1 MSELTLVG
9 LHDDGEHVVLEGA
22 DGQQFRVRID
32 EALRAAVRRDRPQLE
47 QARAEMSGM
56 VPPREIQSR
65 IRAGA
70 SAEEIAESSGMPLDM
85 VRRYEGPVLAER
97 EHVAQRAQNT
107 HLGHDLG
114 GPVLGDLVTDR
125 LATRQVPPD
134 SVAWDAHR
142 TSGSSWTVE
151 VQFRVNDAPRS
162 ARWTFDTADRRLHAL
177 DDEARWLSETELA
190 DEPIRRHLTAVR
202 DAVFDVEVDSA
213 LRPLLAAVDLPL
225 DAPHVADPQHETHA
239 LLDDLSD
246 RRGIR
251 QPIDEDV
258 DDEDF
263 AGFGPQHAFDF
274 ENPALTGPVPGA
286 HPAASRPSEAVDA
299 RVLRLPAGRHDAP
312 HRPDHASGTPPEV
325 PAAPEVRARVPENRE
340 PADPERPAAPR
351 RHRRGRA
358 SVPSWDEIVFGA
370 KPE

>member
-9 LHDDGEHVVLEGA
+9 LHDDGEHVVLAGA

-32 EALRAAVRRDRPQLE
+32 EALRAAVRRDRPQLG
-47 QARAEMSGM
+47 QARADLAGM
-56 VPPREIQSR
+56 LPPREIQAR

-70 SAEEIAESSGMPLDM
+70 SAQEIAESSGMPLEI

-97 EHVAQRAQNT
+97 EHVAQRARDT
-107 HLGHDLG
+107 RVGHDLG

-125 LATRQVPPD
+125 LATREVPPG
-134 SVAWDAHR
+134 SVVWDAYR
-142 TSGSSWTVE
+142 TSASAWTVE
-151 VQFRVNDAPRS
+151 VQFRINDAPRS
-162 ARWTFDTADRRLHAL
+162 ARWTYDTADRRLHAQ
-177 DDEARWLSETELA
+177 DDEARWLSETELP

-225 DAPHVADPQHETHA
+225 DAQADPDDQHETHV
-239 LLDDLSD
+239 LLDDLTD

-251 QPIDEDV
+251 QAIDVDV
-258 DDEDF
+258 DDEDY

-299 RVLRLPAGRHDAP
+299 RVLRMPTARHDTPGSDEGSDAAADAP
-312 HRPDHASGTPPEV
+312 APP
-325 PAAPEVRARVPENRE
+325 ATRAKVPENRE
-340 PADPERPAAPR
+340 GGEPERPAAR

>member
-32 EALRAAVRRDRPQLE
+32 EALRAAVRRDRPQME
-47 QARAEMSGM
+47 QARAELAGM
-56 VPPREIQSR
+56 LPPREIQAR
-65 IRAGA
+65 IRAGG
-70 SAEEIAESSGMPLDM
+70 SAQEIADSSGMPLEII
-85 VRRYEGPVLAER
+85 RRYEGPVLAER
-97 EHVAQRAQNT
+97 EHVALRARDT
-107 HLGHDLG
+107 HIGHDPG
-114 GPVLGDLVTDR
+114 SPVLGDLVTDR
-125 LATRQVPPD
+125 LATRQVPPGT
-134 SVAWDAHR
+134 VVWDAYR

-151 VQFRVNDAPRS
+151 LQFRANDAPRS

-177 DDEARWLSETELA
+177 DDEARWLSETEFA

-202 DAVFDVEVDSA
+202 DAVFDVEIDAA
-213 LRPLLAAVDLPL
+213 LRPLLASVDLPL
-225 DAPHVADPQHETHA
+225 DAPSVADPQHETHV

-246 RRGIR
+246 RRGVR
-251 QPIDEDV
+251 QAIDV
-258 DDEDF
+258 DGEDY

-274 ENPALTGPVPGA
+274 EHPGLTGQVPGA

-299 RVLRLPAGRHDAP
+299 QVLRMPAARDTPRGHDGGGGA
-312 HRPDHASGTPPEV
+312 PPEV
-325 PAAPEVRARVPENRE
+325 PAAPATRAKVPENRE
-340 PADPERPAAPR
+340 PGEPERPAPR